1 MPPPSPSSRM
11 SRIFRSSSTSEHS
24 VGSLDPDAKLITVP
38 KGWTAQTG
46 ALLLP
51 DVVIGK
57 VLGEGFQARLL
68 PAKSARSPSPGPDSY
83 SLLTPPLVSG
93 HHDTSEA
100 WSVGT
105 VTSSSKRCAWPGCL
119 VLTHTWWYAG
129 QGVRADES

>member
-68 PAKSARSPSPGPDSY
+68 PPSARALRYQGPTAAS
-83 SLLTPPLVSG
+83 
-93 HHDTSEA
+93 HHPKHSCA
-100 WSVGT
+100 VI
-105 VTSSSKRCAWPGCL
+105 VTHLR
-119 VLTHTWWYAG
+119 H
-129 QGVRADES
+129 